1 MAFDS
6 TLAAALFAGLFALF
20 TGVVTAALLPLAFG
34 GVAMLLSGRIFT
46 MLPGLLLLAA
56 ACAGL
61 SAGLG
66 AALLS
71 LLAAALFGAAQ
82 PARVEQARGVRF
94 RRAIG
99 AAHDAIAF
107 AHHHLTQHMGDKSRR
122 QARPVPERV
131 MARRLSLRHKFD
143 LQARRLFGRIA
154 GRIMPFTIRA
164 CGRTGFFD
172 GAHRLATGA
181 GACFHRHGDGR

>member
-71 LLAAALFGAAQ
+71 STAVLEDSLMRASLATRQAHSPQFSHRASAAAEL
-82 PARVEQARGVRF
+82 
-94 RRAIG
+94 RRA
-99 AAHDAIAF
+99 AAE
-107 AHHHLTQHMGDKSRR
+107 LL
-122 QARPVPERV
+122 P
-131 MARRLSLRHKFD
+131 
-143 LQARRLFGRIA
+143 
-154 GRIMPFTIRA
+154 
-164 CGRTGFFD
+164 
-172 GAHRLATGA
+172 
-181 GACFHRHGDGR
+181 